1 MYSFL
6 IKCANVNIVVYG
18 NLMVE
23 SNLSRLTSSERLDLP
38 LNWSKNSGCFLERR
52 LQVSLHTLT
61 TFCPEAEAII
71 NEMFDWFYFYVPVN
85 MYKVF
90 NWSSSWD
97 IWYLSSHR
105 RPAKAQASLRIRIAS
120 PEPSLL
126 AHIKYGSRRRG
137 QPNIRHQ
144 GPLDGCACAF
154 EECIYGGRKV
164 PLSRDMAQL
173 FLLHVFVVLFMLTL
187 CVSFPEAVMGTTNP
201 GITCHSRYSTLVFL
215 FVFFF
220 QNVHLLGGQ
229 TFILYL
235 I

>member
-1 MYSFL
+1 MYSFW
-6 IKCANVNIVVYG
+6 IKCAGVNIVVYG

-23 SNLSRLTSSERLDLP
+23 SNLNRLTSSERLDLP

-52 LQVSLHTLT
+52 LPVSLHTLT

-71 NEMFDWFYFYVPVN
+71 NEMFDWFYFYFYVPAY

-105 RPAKAQASLRIRIAS
+105 RPAKAQASLRIRTAS

-137 QPNIRHQ
+137 QPKIRHQ

-164 PLSRDMAQL
+164 PFSRDMAQL
-173 FLLHVFVVLFMLTL
+173 FLLHAFFVLFMLTI
-187 CVSFPEAVMGTTNP
+187 CVSFPEVPGTTNP
-201 GITCHSRYSTLVFL
+201 GISYHSRYSTLVF
-215 FVFFF
+215 FFFF
-220 QNVHLLGGQ
+220 QNDHLLGGQ